1 MVVVDDLDEWLD
13 LASLGLTGLR
23 HAAGDLRWVT
33 LDAGY
38 QCVRVWVGLVSG
50 ILRLNDH
57 DLLNYPSAFP
67 LEIRFKPI
75 LNVQSPS
82 RLVYVAE
89 S

>member
-1 MVVVDDLDEWLD
+1 VVVVDDLDEWLD
-13 LASLGLTGLR
+13 LAALCLASLR
-23 HAAGDLRWVT
+23 HTASDLRRVT
-33 LDAGY
+33 FDTGD
-38 QCVRVWVGLVSG
+38 QGVRVWVGLVSG

-67 LEIRFKPI
+67 LEIRFKTI